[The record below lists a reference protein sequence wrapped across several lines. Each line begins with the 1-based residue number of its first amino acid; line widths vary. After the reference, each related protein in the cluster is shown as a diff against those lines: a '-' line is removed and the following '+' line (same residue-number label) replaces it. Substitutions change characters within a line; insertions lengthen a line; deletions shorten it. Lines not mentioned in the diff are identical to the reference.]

1 MDSVLSR
8 SMFSQPMPP
17 PSYDGSR
24 MPDMRQLS
32 SDQGPFPSGGIADVA
47 AARPNPDDT
56 AQQLMT
62 MFQPRD
68 GSNLTSG
75 LDQQPIATFERGGS
89 ADRGY
94 SEDSAPAE
102 TPPPRITLDTLLRPQ
117 AGDFPERVRPES
129 PRRLAMENPPEGET
143 RPNFGRPLNE
153 REQLNLEYDRR
164 VREEQKRNREEG
176 KPFGQ
181 RVGTAIDEAWSG
193 RADEEAMNL
202 SQDKRIQDR
211 IAAAAE
217 DEARKQNALQSI
229 LSAKGQ
235 AGDVGDMQNALPNMP
250 DRSIVPREI
259 PLPPEKPDSLSS
271 KLSDIQ
277 RDRKQRDAEARREN
291 AALALMNA
299 GFAMAAGKSQHALSN
314 IGAGGMAGVQSFAEM
329 EKARK
334 EQLAKEDILELH
346 RAEMEA
352 KAPLY
357 KAQADYYAARP
368 GIENQKLQDRQQ
380 VAMFNAQKEASQKFI
395 KQKEKDAMFSQKFS
409 DKATGPALEKAW
421 IAQKARELYPN
432 QYRSL
437 SVGLDS
443 RSQGG
448 IASLE

>member
-8 SMFSQPMPP
+8 SMFTQPLPP

-75 LDQQPIATFERGGS
+75 LDQQPIATFERGGL

-102 TPPPRITLDTLLRPQ
+102 TPPSRSMLDTLLRPQ
-117 AGDFPERVRPES
+117 AGDFPERGRPES
-129 PRRLAMENPPEGET
+129 PRRLAMENPPEGDV
-143 RPNFGRPLNE
+143 RPNFGRPLDPRE
-153 REQLNLEYDRR
+153 RENLEYDKL
-164 VREEQKRNREEG
+164 VKEEQQRQRL
-176 KPFGQ
+176 Q
-181 RVGTAIDEAWSG
+181 RVPYFTRVGN
-193 RADEEAMNL
+193 AMGAGITL
-202 SQDKRIQDR
+202 DSATQEL
-211 IAAAAE
+211 AVAAE
-217 DEARKQNALQSI
+217 EEARKQNALKSI
-229 LSAKGQ
+229 LAAKGQ
-235 AGDVGDMQNALPNMP
+235 GGDLSDLQNSLSNVP
-250 DRSIVPREI
+250 DRSIVPDV
-259 PLPPEKPDSLSS
+259 PLPPEKPASLSS

-299 GFAMAAGKSQHALSN
+299 GFAMASGKSQHALSN

-329 EKARK
+329 EKARR
-334 EQLAKEDILELH
+334 EQGSKEDILALH
-346 RAEMEA
+346 QAEMEA
-352 KAPLY
+352 KTPLY

-368 GIENQKLQDRQQ
+368 GIENQKIQDRRE
-380 VAMFNAQKEASQKFI
+380 VAMFNAQKEASQEFI
-395 KQKEKDAMFSQKFS
+395 KQREKDALFAQKFS

-421 IAQKARELYPN
+421 IAQKARELYPH

-437 SVGLDS
+437 SVGQDS